1 MANEANLE
9 KGKATQFRAGEEQ
22 AKISQQG
29 GAASG
34 EARRRKRDLRMALE
48 ALLEKEYEQKDKN
61 GNVIGKVTGTEAIAA
76 KLFQQAW
83 NGNIR
88 AFEIL
93 RDTAGQKPVDK
104 VEMKTDVNIE
114 ESTARL
120 KSLFDGIAN
129 NDG

>member
-1 MANEANLE
+1 M
-9 KGKATQFRAGEEQ
+9 
-22 AKISQQG
+22 
-29 GAASG
+29 
-34 EARRRKRDLRMALE
+34 
-48 ALLEKEYEQKDKN
+48 
-61 GNVIGKVTGTEAIAA
+61 
-76 KLFQQAW
+76 
-83 NGNIR
+83 
-88 AFEIL
+88 

>member
-1 MANEANLE
+1 MANESNLE

-22 AKISQQG
+22 AKIAQQG

-34 EARRRKRDLRMALE
+34 EARRRKRDLRMAIE
-48 ALLEKEYEQKDKN
+48 AMLEKEYEQKDKN

-120 KSLFDGIAN
+120 KSLFYGIAN